1 MPKPLFRAAAAPL
14 AFVLAA
20 FLAAACTSTDH
31 HDASRDTL
39 ERDLARAALDGGAN
53 PLPAPAGAPPT
64 DRALTADAAVAA
76 ALSSNPS
83 FRADV
88 LAAHEAALAVDA
100 VALGPT
106 PMVMLEIG
114 VPLTDTATVPILA
127 LLTASL
133 TDLVTRGDRME
144 IASLRA
150 QAMHLSAI
158 DAATMLSAS
167 VRERHAMAWRAQE
180 SLRLAE
186 ARFALAQTEAD
197 RESALASKGLASVR
211 RDQAGAAMLASARA
225 QLEQARSAH
234 TTAVRALA
242 AAMGCARQDVEW
254 AVARPELPP
263 WPDAGLIGNSAVT
276 PAARMAVALAA
287 ATRIEAELVRSGLT
301 QNANLGT
308 GYMQDEE
315 DMKAI
320 PIVLQFALPIG
331 AEGATREQRAA
342 LMDESAALRAEAALQ
357 QAHVRLA
364 DALDRESSAR
374 VAAEALERTTLAA
387 ARTQHE
393 RLRTLAQRGAA
404 TTKERDQVRMACLDA
419 ESEAVMAHANA
430 CIAAAER
437 VAASAG
443 LDLAQDGGRRAER

>member
-1 MPKPLFRAAAAPL
+1 MPKHLLAAAATI
-14 AFVLAA
+14 
-20 FLAAACTSTDH
+20 LAAACTATDR
-31 HDASRDTL
+31 HDASRAGL
-39 ERDLARAALDGGAN
+39 EDDLATVALDG
-53 PLPAPAGAPPT
+53 PAAPSAALPPT
-64 DRALTADAAVAA
+64 DQPLAATTAIATALAR
-76 ALSSNPS
+76 NPS

-114 VPLTDTATVPILA
+114 APLTDTATVPILA

-133 TDLVTRGDRME
+133 TDLVTRDDRMD

-150 QAMHLSAI
+150 QAAHLAAI
-158 DAATMLSAS
+158 DAAAMLAAS
-167 VRERHAMAWRAQE
+167 VRERHAMAWRGQD

-211 RDQAGAAMLASARA
+211 RDEAGAAMLASARA

-242 AAMGCARQDVEW
+242 AAMGCAREEIEW
-254 AVARPELPP
+254 TVARPELPP
-263 WPDAGLIGNSAVT
+263 WPDAGLIGNSAAT

-287 ATRIEAELVRSGLT
+287 ATRIEAGLVRSGLA

-320 PIVLQFALPIG
+320 PIVLQFSLPIG
-331 AEGATREQRAA
+331 AEGATRDERAA
-342 LMDESAALRAEAALQ
+342 LMDESVTLRAEAALQ
-357 QAHVRLA
+357 AAHVRLA
-364 DALDRESSAR
+364 DALDREASSR
-374 VAAEALERTTLAA
+374 IAAEALERTTLSA
-387 ARTQHE
+387 ARSQHE

-404 TTKERDQVRMACLDA
+404 TTKERDQVQMACIEA
-419 ESEAVMAHANA
+419 ESEAIMAHANA

-437 VAASAG
+437 IAASAG
-443 LDLAQDGGRRAER
+443 LDLAQDTERRAAR

>member
-1 MPKPLFRAAAAPL
+1 MPKPPLRAAAAPL

-31 HDASRDTL
+31 HDASRDAL
-39 ERDLARAALDGGAN
+39 ERDLARVALDGGAN
-53 PLPAPAGAPPT
+53 PLPAPAGAPPI
-64 DRALTADAAVAA
+64 DRPLTADAAIMT
-76 ALSSNPS
+76 ALARNPS

-88 LAAHEAALAVDA
+88 LAAHDAALAVDA

-114 VPLTDTATVPILA
+114 APLTDTATVPILA

-133 TDLVTRGDRME
+133 TDLVTRDDRME
-144 IASLRA
+144 VASLRA
-150 QAMHLSAI
+150 QAAHLAAI
-158 DAATMLSAS
+158 DAAAMLSAS

-186 ARFALAQTEAD
+186 ARFALAQVEAD
-197 RESALASKGLASVR
+197 RESALASKGLVPIR
-211 RDQAGAAMLASARA
+211 RDQAGAAMLASSRA
-225 QLEQARSAH
+225 QLETARAAH
-234 TTAVRALA
+234 ATAVRALA
-242 AAMGCARQDVEW
+242 VSMGCAREGATW
-254 AVARPELPP
+254 TLERPELPP
-263 WPDAGLIGNSAVT
+263 LPEPGLLADSADA
-276 PAARMAVALAA
+276 PAARMAIALAA
-287 ATRIEAELVRSGLT
+287 ATRIEADLVRSGLA
-301 QNANLGT
+301 QNANIGT

-331 AEGATREQRAA
+331 AEGATREERAA

-364 DALDRESSAR
+364 DALDREASAR
-374 VAAEALERTTLAA
+374 IAAEALERTALHA
-387 ARTQHE
+387 ARAQHE

-404 TTKERDQVRMACLDA
+404 TAKERDQVRMACIDA
-419 ESEAVMAHANA
+419 EAEVLMAHANA
-430 CIAAAER
+430 CIAASER

-443 LDLAQDGGRRAER
+443 LDLAQDAGRRAAR